1 MTLSM
6 ESRSWFEPLV
16 HQFQRPA
23 FRFALM
29 MTLDRPTA
37 EDVVQ
42 EAFARLWAAPNTPS
56 AELGFKRWLYR
67 TITNLARD
75 RHRRRLVE
83 SALRLFIPEPANPE
97 DEVVRN
103 ASDRELIAALRALNL
118 RERQAI
124 YLRYYE
130 DEPFAQIGDIL
141 GVREGTA
148 RVIVS
153 RALDKMRRRLNSSEE
168 MTEVLA

>member
-1 MTLSM
+1 MRKQHPAIVALDTLAGF
-6 ESRSWFEPLV
+6 RSNRAVLV
-16 HQFQRPA
+16 A
-23 FRFALM
+23 
-29 MTLDRPTA
+29 
-37 EDVVQ
+37 
-42 EAFARLWAAPNTPS
+42 
-56 AELGFKRWLYR
+56 
-67 TITNLARD
+67 
-75 RHRRRLVE
+75 RRRLVE

-103 ASDRELIAALRALNL
+103 ASDRELIAAPRALNL

>member
-1 MTLSM
+1 LGRQPDPPDRKLGVRGRDRQVRELNGSGRNERRSRSYELSEKDGMTLSM

-23 FRFALM
+23 FRFAM
-29 MTLDRPTA
+29 MLTLDRPTA
-37 EDVVQ
+37 
-42 EAFARLWAAPNTPS
+42 
-56 AELGFKRWLYR
+56 
-67 TITNLARD
+67 
-75 RHRRRLVE
+75 
-83 SALRLFIPEPANPE
+83 